1 MNSSKTHFRILALPA
16 TIILLC
22 VAIIAFPIR
31 VNKEIPVFNDSGSS
45 CVVEV
50 NLKIN
55 SSLLFPDTISGYVM
69 LNGEK
74 YISAQDTSVID
85 YDVNLHDLFSEPMS
99 RTFVFFKEGRSTDLD
114 SEKMLVSMKD
124 YKLTDVSFLLI
135 SDGVSEIYATPGFYD

>member
-1 MNSSKTHFRILALPA
+1 MNNKK
-16 TIILLC
+16 
-22 VAIIAFPIR
+22 VAIDARMIEMSGIGMYIRYLVSAGIYNIALGR
-31 VNKEIPVFNDSGSS
+31 KDEIKKYAD
-45 CVVEV
+45 
-50 NLKIN
+50 
-55 SSLLFPDTISGYVM
+55 IS
-69 LNGEK
+69 E
-74 YISAQDTSVID
+74 VID